1 MKKNRE
7 SRRQNTLERLEEQLK
22 RGTRKIG
29 YEEVSLTPKNIKRI
43 NYGRSK
49 ITSYNRKK
57 IYL

>member
-7 SRRQNTLERLEEQLK
+7 GRRQNALSRLEEQLK

-43 NYGRSK
+43 NK
-49 ITSYNRKK
+49 EIEKLKNIIKH
-57 IYL
+57 